1 MFFSCKSQVNSSNI
15 RGCFF
20 TDDKKNDDENK
31 GIINNARRIILV
43 GKIFR
48 NKFVEKSKE
57 ENKSFIIW

>member
-1 MFFSCKSQVNSSNI
+1 MSWESQVDSNSV

-20 TDDKKNDDENK
+20 TEDKKNEDENR
-31 GIINNARRIILV
+31 GIIKKVRRIILV
-43 GKIFR
+43 GKILR